1 MSARL
6 PISVLLLARDEVADL
21 EALLPTLDFAS
32 EVVIVCDPRGGEA
45 VQEAGERH
53 GARVIPHAFEG
64 FGPQRAFALS
74 QCREPWV
81 LWLDADERL
90 DEEARGALRSATA
103 ASARPAAYA
112 IARRTWFLGAPIR
125 YCGWQGETVTRLFPR
140 DGASFDG
147 APVHEQVLL
156 QGVDRASL
164 AGRIEHHSYRTWA
177 QCVAKPRRYA
187 ALGAERAW
195 AEGRRA
201 GMADV
206 VLRPPLRFAR
216 QYLLQGGVLDGARG
230 FLVCALGAW
239 QVFLKYGELWSR
251 ERPGAK

>member
-21 EALLPTLDFAS
+21 ESLLPTLDFAS

-45 VQEAGERH
+45 VREAGERH

-90 DEEARGALRSATA
+90 DDEARGALRAATA
-103 ASARPAAYA
+103 AARPAAYS
-112 IARRTWFLGAPIR
+112 ISRRTWFLGAPIR
-125 YCGWQGETVTRLFPR
+125 YCGWQGETVMRLFPR
-140 DGASFDG
+140 ESASFDG
-147 APVHEQVLL
+147 APVHEQVHLR
-156 QGVDRASL
+156 GVECASL

-177 QCVAKPRRYA
+177 QCVDKPRRYA
-187 ALGAERAW
+187 SLGAERAW
-195 AEGRRA
+195 AQGRRA

-206 VLRPPLRFAR
+206 VLRPPLRFVR
-216 QYLLQGGVLDGARG
+216 QYLLQWGLLDGARG
-230 FLVCALGAW
+230 FLVSALGAW
-239 QVFLKYGELWSR
+239 QVFLKYGEMWSR
-251 ERPGAK
+251 ARGDAK